1 MNKMNK
7 LAYVMRMCDGEGQR
21 EECCGRGRGIGSCCL
36 TQLEAVA
43 ARLVV
48 CVGGERKATGP
59 PGDFLECGTD
69 YMP

>member
-7 LAYVMRMCDGEGQR
+7 LAYVMRMCDGEWR
-21 EECCGRGRGIGSCCL
+21 ERGRGIGSCCL

-43 ARLVV
+43 ARLDVW
-48 CVGGERKATGP
+48 GGGKEAGP
-59 PGDFLECGTD
+59 PGDLLECGTD